1 MPILRFYQDM
11 LKPKKIVVVLF
22 LICLSVNVFAQKKSN
37 KYSSVENLRTFD
49 NQKFHFG
56 FLLGYNNSSY
66 KLKNNLTNDTLNI
79 LEVENRPG
87 FDIGLV
93 SVYHISKNVK
103 LRFTPNISF
112 QDKQV
117 EYTFFSPT
125 LEKSTQDNQ
134 VIESTFIEFPLTLKL
149 RTNRIKNFA
158 AGILL
163 GGKYAIDAASQK
175 DKEDLGVPF
184 LKTQEK
190 DVSMIIGGSFDF
202 FLEYFKFGVEIKY
215 NHGFNNMLFQDQNIY
230 SSPLDYLFS
239 RVWSVTLT
247 FEG

>member
-1 MPILRFYQDM
+1 MVFFRFYLDM
-11 LKPKKIVVVLF
+11 FRIKKVVGLCF
-22 LICLSVNVFAQKKSN
+22 LILLSFGLNAQRKTN
-37 KYSSVENLRTFD
+37 KYAGVENLRTFD

-66 KLKNNLTNDTLNI
+66 KLKNNLSNDTLNV

-125 LEKSTQDNQ
+125 LEKSIQDNQ

-175 DKEDLGVPF
+175 DKEDLGIPF
-184 LKTQEK
+184 LKTQDK

-215 NHGFNNMLFQDQNIY
+215 NHGFNNMLFQDRNIY

>member
-1 MPILRFYQDM
+1 MLRV
-11 LKPKKIVVVLF
+11 KKIAGLAFF
-22 LICLSVNVFAQKKSN
+22 LVFSMSIHAQRQSN

-66 KLKNNLTNDTLNI
+66 KLKNNLSNDTLTV

-93 SVYHISKNVK
+93 SVYHISTNVK

-125 LEKSTQDNQ
+125 LETSKQDNQ
-134 VIESTFIEFPLTLKL
+134 VIESTFIEFPLVFQL

-163 GGKYAIDAASQK
+163 GGKYSIDAASQK
-175 DKEDLGVPF
+175 DKEDLGIPF
-184 LKTQEK
+184 LKTQDK

-215 NHGFNNMLFQDQNIY
+215 NHGFNNMLFQDHNIY